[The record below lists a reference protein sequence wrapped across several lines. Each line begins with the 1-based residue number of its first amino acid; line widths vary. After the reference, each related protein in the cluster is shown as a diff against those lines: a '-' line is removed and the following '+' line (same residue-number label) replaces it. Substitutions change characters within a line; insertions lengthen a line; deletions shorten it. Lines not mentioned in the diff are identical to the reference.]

1 MAGSLRQGMTGTLAL
16 SGEVNIHTG
25 GALRDQARRLLA
37 SCPETLVRI
46 DCSALGR
53 SDSVCLSLLLCM
65 QRDARALGKRL
76 LICALPEE
84 LRRIAG
90 LYGLLDLLPLDAGA

>member
-1 MAGSLRQGMTGTLAL
+1 MSGSLRQGVTGTLLLA
-16 SGEVNIHTG
+16 GEVNIHTG

-37 SCPETLVRI
+37 GCSETLVRI

-65 QRDARALGKRL
+65 LRDADALGKRL

-90 LYGLLDLLPLDAGA
+90 LYGLLELLPLEASA